1 MRQTFLQGTL
11 ILIVAGMITRFLGFI
26 NRLVVARLMG
36 EEGIGL
42 YMMALPTLFLM
53 ITLSQ
58 IGLPIA
64 ISKRISEATALGQ
77 TWKIKQ
83 IMIVTITLTSLLS
96 ISLTVLI
103 FLGTPLIA
111 EHLFTDERTIF
122 PLMAMAPAIPLIT
135 LTSVLRGYFQGKHN
149 MKPQSYALI
158 IEQVVRITAVVIC
171 VKIALPYGVEFAAAA
186 AMISLIIGEISAL
199 IFMVYQFH
207 KYKNIILRKQ
217 FFSQFSKGK
226 QTMKELFSI
235 ALPTTGSRLINSIS
249 SFIEPILIVQCL
261 AFAGFTTTV
270 ATKQYGELMCYAL
283 PLLFLPP
290 FITNSLSILLIPI

>member
-1 MRQTFLQGTL
+1 
-11 ILIVAGMITRFLGFI
+11 
-26 NRLVVARLMG
+26 
-36 EEGIGL
+36 
-42 YMMALPTLFLM
+42 
-53 ITLSQ
+53 
-58 IGLPIA
+58 
-64 ISKRISEATALGQ
+64 
-77 TWKIKQ
+77 
-83 IMIVTITLTSLLS
+83 
-96 ISLTVLI
+96 
-103 FLGTPLIA
+103 
-111 EHLFTDERTIF
+111 
-122 PLMAMAPAIPLIT
+122 MAMAPAIPLIT

-270 ATKQYGELMCYAL
+270 ATKQYGELMGYAL
-283 PLLFLPP
+283 PLLFLPT
-290 FITNSLSILLIPI
+290 FITNSLSIALIPTISEADAKNLRSTIHFRIHQSIRLSRSEERRVGTEVAY